1 MKNLCLAALCI
12 LQTARAAWHEGS
24 ETLSPAFLQGSEAV
38 LQSHD
43 LSPHKAPKI
52 FVYPYG
58 KFKEAFEAEHCEAE
72 RDLDERENCL
82 YGNFWSVQNE
92 QGEEVMIR
100 NTEQYSNGRIYYN
113 RALSSP
119 HRVMDPKKADI
130 FMIPYM
136 WTKRKG
142 TKCGDVGELLK
153 NLPYLN
159 EKNAA
164 RHFLVLPQT
173 RGKCD
178 FATAN
183 SGDDRETALL
193 SQIQKLA
200 LENHGG
206 DMPIIYPSISSGLN
220 DTECNALLKTTKT
233 SDRNY
238 LVSAVFHP
246 SKGDST
252 GLRTTL
258 MELLRGQEDCVYS
271 DPDSDIA
278 TRKENHSYPNYLLYD
293 KPKEYLLSIKVYL
306 HSVFS
311 LQPPGFS
318 VSRKGMIDSL
328 VMGCIPVFFDE
339 RQWDLYHWHIPEW
352 EKVSIMIKPE
362 NHGRV
367 LEILRGMSKK
377 MIQEYQ
383 RNILRVMPRLF
394 LRSGNEEG
402 TRRTVPD
409 AFDYAITGVLNQA
422 MRLPA

>member
-1 MKNLCLAALCI
+1 MLTFILALAHVK
-12 LQTARAAWHEGS
+12 ARGHG
-24 ETLSPAFLQGSEAV
+24 V
-38 LQSHD
+38 LQPHD
-43 LSPHKAPKI
+43 LGPKVPNI

-58 KFKEAFEAEHCEAE
+58 KFEEAFKAEHCEAE
-72 RDLDERENCL
+72 SDLDEKETCL
-82 YGNFWSVQNE
+82 YGSFWSVQNE
-92 QGEEVMIR
+92 KGEEVMLR
-100 NTEQYSNGRIYYN
+100 STGQYYNSRIYYN

-119 HRVMDPKKADI
+119 HRVLDPKKADI

-220 DTECNALLKTTKT
+220 DTECNALLKTAKT
-233 SDRNY
+233 SDRNH
-238 LVSAVFHP
+238 LVSAIFHL
-246 SKGDST
+246 SKGMST
-252 GLRTTL
+252 GIRTIL
-258 MELLRGQEDCVYS
+258 KKQMDGQEDCIFI
-271 DPDSDIA
+271 DPSIA
-278 TRKENHSYPNYLLYD
+278 TKQETHSYP
-293 KPKEYLLSIKVYL
+293 KVYL

-311 LQPPGFS
+311 FQPSGLS
-318 VSRKGMIDSL
+318 ISRKGMIDSL
-328 VMGCIPVFFDE
+328 AMGCIPVFFDE
-339 RQWDLYHWHIPEW
+339 RQWSLYHWHIPEW
-352 EKVSIMIKPE
+352 EKVSVMIKPE
-362 NHGRV
+362 DHHRA
-367 LEILRGMSKK
+367 LKILRGMSQKK
-377 MIQEYQ
+377 IQEYQ
-383 RNILRVMPRLF
+383 RNVWRVMPRLF
-394 LRSGNEEG
+394 LRRDNEEG
-402 TRRTVPD
+402 GRRTVKD
-409 AFDYAITGVLNQA
+409 AFDYAMTGILTEA
-422 MRLPA
+422 MRRSSFVNVSRSEDSN